1 MPIRVLYVSEHMKKT
16 FLVEVERIGY
26 NVHVENGSMRSVLK
40 IVNQIGMVIH
50 DFVLTALNNI
60 RDNVVVIFSIIILLL
75 LHVRDTVYKS
85 VVVCILLYR

>member
-16 FLVEVERIGY
+16 SLVEVERIGY
-26 NVHVENGSMRSVLK
+26 NVHVGNGSMRSVLK

-60 RDNVVVIFSIIILLL
+60 CDNVVLIFSIIILLL